1 MIAKYIFS
9 GVKYVVG
16 TRKNRLSETVL
27 LSAQNRRLNLIVYVN
42 LHLFPTFTFF
52 LDLFL
57 FVSMLHIC
65 SPLAKIS

>member
-27 LSAQNRRLNLIVYVN
+27 LSAQNRRLNLFVYVN
-42 LHLFPTFTFF
+42 LHLFPTFTLF
-52 LDLFL
+52 LDFL
-57 FVSMLHIC
+57 SVSMLHIC